1 MTSSAWTLQAA
12 VRSALESNADLI
24 ALMGNPPPVY
34 DRVPPGAQLPYVAFG
49 DWKVD
54 ENDTDDARID
64 SHAVMID
71 VWSSYAGLKQAKA
84 IATVIEAALH
94 GAALTLD
101 SYALI
106 DLSFV
111 ASVYSQD
118 QKEQISRA
126 TLRFRALTQASE

>member
-1 MTSSAWTLQAA
+1 MTSSAWSLQAA
-12 VRSALESNADLI
+12 IRSALETNADLI
-24 ALMGNPPPVY
+24 ALVGNPPPVH
-34 DRVPPGAQLPYVAFG
+34 DRVPTGAQLPYIAFG

-54 ENDTDDARID
+54 ENDADDARID
-64 SHAVMID
+64 LHAIMID

-84 IATVIEAALH
+84 IAIVIEAALH

-101 SYALI
+101 GYALI

-111 ASVYSQD
+111 ASVFSQD

-126 TLRFRALTQASE
+126 TLRFRALTQKSE